1 MKKYLF
7 IVSLMGLSMFIKAQT
22 MTVEQVVQQN
32 LEAYNAR
39 DLNKFMSSFSEDI
52 EMYNFTDGKMTA
64 KGLSE
69 VRKIYQELFDL
80 SPQLHS
86 TILKR
91 LVFDNKII
99 DYERIEGRRGSKT
112 PVEMVL
118 IYEVKNEKIVKTT
131 AIRKQE

>member
-1 MKKYLF
+1 MKKHLF
-7 IVSLMGLSMFIKAQT
+7 TVFLMALSIFIKAQT

-39 DLNKFMSSFSEDI
+39 DLDKFMSSFSEDI

-64 KGLSE
+64 KGLSQ

-80 SPQLHS
+80 SPQLYS
-86 TILKR
+86 TIVKR
-91 LVFDNKII
+91 IVFDNKII
-99 DYERIEGRRGSKT
+99 DHEWIEGRKGSKT
-112 PVEMVL
+112 PVEIVL

>member
-7 IVSLMGLSMFIKAQT
+7 TVFLMGLSIFIKAQT

-39 DLNKFMSSFSEDI
+39 DLDKFMSSFSEDI

-64 KGLSE
+64 KGLLE

-86 TILKR
+86 TIVKR
-91 LVFDNKII
+91 IVFDNKII
-99 DYERIEGRRGSKT
+99 DHEWIEGRKGSKI

-131 AIRKQE
+131 AIRKLE

>member
-39 DLNKFMSSFSEDI
+39 DIDKFMSSFSEDI

-99 DYERIEGRRGSKT
+99 DHERIEG
-112 PVEMVL
+112 E
-118 IYEVKNEKIVKTT
+118 EAVKRPLKWF
-131 AIRKQE
+131 

>member
-1 MKKYLF
+1 MKKHLF
-7 IVSLMGLSMFIKAQT
+7 TVFLTALSIFIKAQT

-39 DLNKFMSSFSEDI
+39 DLDKFMSSFSEDI

-64 KGLSE
+64 KGLLE

-91 LVFDNKII
+91 IVFDNKII
-99 DYERIEGRRGSKT
+99 DHEWIDGRRGSKT
-112 PVEMVL
+112 PVELVL

-131 AIRKQE
+131 AIRKEY

>member
-7 IVSLMGLSMFIKAQT
+7 TVFLMVLSIHIKAQM

-39 DLNKFMSSFSEDI
+39 DLDKFMSSFSEVI

-64 KGLSE
+64 KGLLE

-91 LVFDNKII
+91 IVFDNKII
-99 DYERIEGRRGSKT
+99 DHEWIEGRRGSKT
-112 PVEMVL
+112 PVEIIL

-131 AIRKQE
+131 AIRKQD

>member
-1 MKKYLF
+1 MKKHLLTAFLMALIIYL
-7 IVSLMGLSMFIKAQT
+7 KAQT

-39 DLNKFMSSFSEDI
+39 DLDKFMSSFSEDI

-69 VRKIYQELFDL
+69 VRKIYQELFNL

-91 LVFDNKII
+91 IVFDNKII
-99 DYERIEGRRGSKT
+99 DHEWIEGRRGSKT
-112 PVEMVL
+112 PVEIIL
-118 IYEVKNEKIVKTT
+118 IYEVKNEKIFKTT

>member
-1 MKKYLF
+1 MKKHLF
-7 IVSLMGLSMFIKAQT
+7 TALFLGLSMSIKAQT

-39 DLNKFMSSFSEDI
+39 DIDKFMSSFSEDI

-64 KGLSE
+64 KGLGE

-86 TILKR
+86 TIVKR
-91 LVFDNKII
+91 IVFDNKII
-99 DYERIEGRRGSKT
+99 DHEWIEGRRGSKT
-112 PVEMVL
+112 PVEIVL
-118 IYEVKNEKIVKTT
+118 VYEVKNEKIVKTT
-131 AIRKQE
+131 AIRKQD